1 MSRRNGRAG
10 IVCAALAVCL
20 TVGTT
25 LPIPASAMIDLSAI
39 RQTKP
44 SVSVGDY
51 VSFGSYR
58 QSSSSTTKT
67 AIEWQVL
74 DVDGSKALLISRYCL
89 DCVQFNSSQKEV
101 KWDCSTVRQW
111 LNDTFLYSAFSSD
124 ERSHIQETD
133 IETKSNPYYGISGGS
148 DTCDKVFLLSMDEAE
163 KYFCNDEDRR
173 ANATSYAK
181 AQGAQVYTQ
190 GAWWRLRSPG
200 MFDYSVTSVYASGKI
215 STDGDAVSDYGCAIR
230 PAIWVDTSAID

>member
-1 MSRRNGRAG
+1 MSRRNSRAG

-58 QSSSSTTKT
+58 QSSSSNTKT

-74 DVDGSKALLISRYCL
+74 DVDGSKALLIQPVLSGL
-89 DCVQFNSSQKEV
+89 
-101 KWDCSTVRQW
+101 CSV
-111 LNDTFLYSAFSSD
+111 
-124 ERSHIQETD
+124 
-133 IETKSNPYYGISGGS
+133 
-148 DTCDKVFLLSMDEAE
+148 
-163 KYFCNDEDRR
+163 
-173 ANATSYAK
+173 
-181 AQGAQVYTQ
+181 
-190 GAWWRLRSPG
+190 
-200 MFDYSVTSVYASGKI
+200 
-215 STDGDAVSDYGCAIR
+215 
-230 PAIWVDTSAID
+230 